1 MTDTPTV
8 TPEQRFGDGLR
19 VALGVG
25 GLVAAILGVLIMISP
40 VKSGVVAM
48 QIIAVVMAAYTLVTG
63 VVYIGTAIFSRSLG
77 GWARTGHVLLGLLY
91 IVGGVIMA
99 ANLGATA
106 TVLAVFLAVTI
117 GVLWIFEGIMAF
129 TVLKLSSNKAWTVIH
144 AVISLIA
151 GVVLI
156 LSPLLGAVTLWLLL
170 GVSMLVLGIAQI
182 VRAFSL
188 GKSA

>member
-144 AVISLIA
+144 AALSLIA

-156 LSPLLGAVTLWLLL
+156 ISPLLGAVTLWLLL